1 MNCIELIEKQKQA
14 IRLTET
20 RGVWG
25 SGVERE
31 DGEAEMLESENPLC
45 EGIDSHARG
54 GSHGPSSF
62 RFSNS
67 DAKLVSTAIGRL
79 RLRLRHYL
87 FLFRNSLEAHAGV
100 PEGFGSSIPN
110 LRANSVNRSNILPRV
125 QKFNSSSALLVNVS
139 GYVNN

>member
-1 MNCIELIEKQKQA
+1 M

-25 SGVERE
+25 GIVERE

-45 EGIDSHARG
+45 EGIDSQGLG
-54 GSHGPSSF
+54 GSHGSSSF

-79 RLRLRHYL
+79 RLRHNNL
-87 FLFRNSLEAHAGV
+87 FLFRNSLEAHAEV
-100 PEGFGSSIPN
+100 TEGFGSSIPN
-110 LRANSVNRSNILPRV
+110 LRATVGT
-125 QKFNSSSALLVNVS
+125 A
-139 GYVNN
+139 